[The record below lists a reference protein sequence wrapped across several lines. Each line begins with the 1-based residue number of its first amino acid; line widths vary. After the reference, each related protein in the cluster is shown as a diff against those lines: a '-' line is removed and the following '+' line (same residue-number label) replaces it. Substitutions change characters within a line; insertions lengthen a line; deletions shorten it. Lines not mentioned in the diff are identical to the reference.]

1 VLESGREVTSAGPD
15 GVAVVGLRSGTTV
28 LVLALEGPIGH
39 GTPHFSCARA
49 SGRLRG
55 RSLGPV
61 RLGMTRSQTRRLFTR
76 GSTRGRRDMDF
87 FCPAHEG
94 IRVGYAPA
102 GLLTRLGPGAR
113 RRLRGRVVLVL
124 TANRHD
130 ALRGVRPG
138 ESLARAAR
146 RLHAG
151 RGFHVGRNLVVSG
164 ARRSRPR
171 RSQVRHGVIGEIGIA
186 DPALT
191 GTRGASR
198 RFFTSFL

>member
-1 VLESGREVTSAGPD
+1 
-15 GVAVVGLRSGTTV
+15 
-28 LVLALEGPIGH
+28 
-39 GTPHFSCARA
+39 
-49 SGRLRG
+49 
-55 RSLGPV
+55 
-61 RLGMTRSQTRRLFTR
+61 
-76 GSTRGRRDMDF
+76 MDF

-124 TANRHD
+124 TANRHY

-151 RGFHVGRNLVVSG
+151 RGFHVGRNLWYLVPNGPGRGVLK
-164 ARRSRPR
+164 
-171 RSQVRHGVIGEIGIA
+171 VRHGAIGEIGIA